1 MHGLNRSCYRQF
13 TDLSTGSVDKR
24 WLDLKPTKVVRVA
37 VNAPLRKVFDYL
49 PPEDGLAPA
58 AGARIRVPFGRAG
71 KIGLIM
77 EADADSDLPAARLRR
92 ADRVLDET
100 PVIDDT
106 LLRLLAWSAD
116 YYGHPIGEVCAAAL
130 PGLLR
135 RGRSPEATETA
146 YRATAAG
153 LAVDP
158 GELARRAPRQ
168 AELLEILQQG
178 PAGAGDPR
186 LQALAAGWRDA
197 FRRLA
202 ERGLAETCTQTI
214 SREERCGIRVGS
226 GPTLTDDQ
234 RTAVDAIVGTL
245 DGYRGIL
252 LHGAT
257 GSGKTEVYLSVIE
270 SVVQAGRQALVLVPE
285 IGLTPQLVE
294 RFGVRFDCPLAVLHS
309 GMSDAERLAAW
320 RDARLGVA
328 PVIIGTRSAVF
339 APLRD
344 CGLIIVDEEHDPSL
358 KQQDGFRYSARDLA
372 VVRARMSGVP
382 VVLGSATPSLETL
395 QNARSDRYLSLLLP
409 ERPGAARHPELKV
422 IDLRRMPA
430 RDGLSPPLL
439 AAMERHLKADGQ
451 VMLFL
456 NRRGYAPVLFCTDCG
471 WYAECPRCD
480 ARMTLHQRSSRLCCH
495 HCGRES
501 ARPERCPDCRSELK
515 PLGQGTER
523 IEETLNRFFPG
534 SLVARIDRDATR
546 SRGSLDA
553 ILSDMRAGRTRI
565 LVGTQMLTKGHD
577 FPGVTLVGVLNAD
590 QGLFGTDFRSDERL
604 AQTIL
609 QVAGRAGR
617 ADRPGEVLI
626 QTSYPEHPLL
636 QDLIRDGYE
645 AFADAALAQRRA
657 SGWPPFSHL
666 ALIRAEAHQPGGALS
681 FLQACRDW
689 GRPLAGPGVRL
700 LGPAPA
706 PMERRSGRYRAQLL
720 LQAEHRPPLHQLL
733 NQLLA
738 RIEGSKQARQ
748 VRWSLDVDPVELF

>member
-1 MHGLNRSCYRQF
+1 
-13 TDLSTGSVDKR
+13 VDKR
-24 WLDLKPTKVVRVA
+24 GLDLKLPKVVRVA
-37 VNAPLRKVFDYL
+37 VNAPLRKLFDYL
-49 PPEDGLAPA
+49 PPPA
-58 AGARIRVPFGRAG
+58 GPSPVEGARIRVPFGRSG
-71 KIGLIM
+71 KIGLIVEA
-77 EADADSDLPAARLRR
+77 EADSSLPAARLRR
-92 ADRVLDET
+92 ADQVLDAQ
-100 PVIDDT
+100 PVIDGT
-106 LLRLLAWSAD
+106 LLRLLVWSAD

-135 RGRSPEATETA
+135 KGKASDAVETV
-146 YRATAAG
+146 YRATAEG
-153 LAVDP
+153 LALDP
-158 GELARRAPRQ
+158 AELARRAPRQ
-168 AELLEILQQG
+168 AELLEILRRG
-178 PAGAGDPR
+178 PAGAGDPE
-186 LQALAAGWRDA
+186 LKGLPAGWRDA

-202 ERGLAETCTQTI
+202 ERGLAEICARAV
-214 SREERCGIRVGS
+214 SDERRPGS
-226 GPTLTDDQ
+226 PARPGPALTEDQ
-234 RTAVDAIVGTL
+234 RAAVAAIRAALT
-245 DGYRGIL
+245 GYRGIL

-285 IGLTPQLVE
+285 IGLTPQLVDRFSE
-294 RFGVRFDCPLAVLHS
+294 RFEFPPAVLHS
-309 GMSDAERLAAW
+309 AMSDAERLAAW
-320 RDARLGVA
+320 RHARHGVA

-382 VVLGSATPSLETL
+382 VILGSATPSLETM
-395 QNARSDRYLSLLLP
+395 QNARSGRYLNLLLP
-409 ERPGAARHPELKV
+409 ERPGAARHPELRV
-422 IDLRRMPA
+422 IDLRRVPS

-439 AAMERHLKADGQ
+439 AAMERHLEADGQ

-456 NRRGYAPVLFCTDCG
+456 NRRGYAPVLFCTECG
-471 WYAECPRCD
+471 WLAECGRCD
-480 ARMTLHQRSSRLCCH
+480 ARMTLHQRSSRLRCH

-501 ARPERCPDCRSELK
+501 PPPERCPDCRCELK
-515 PLGQGTER
+515 PLGEGTER
-523 IEETLNRFFPG
+523 IEETLHRFFPG
-534 SLVARIDRDATR
+534 SRVARIDRDATR
-546 SRGSLDA
+546 NRGSLDT
-553 ILSDMRAGRTRI
+553 ILADMRSGRTRI

-617 ADRPGEVLI
+617 ADRAGEVLI

-636 QDLIRDGYE
+636 QDLINQGYD
-645 AFADAALAQRRA
+645 AFAEAALAQRQA
-657 SGWPPFSHL
+657 SGWPPFSYL
-666 ALIRAEAHQPGGALS
+666 ALLRAEAHQPGGALS
-681 FLQACRDW
+681 FLQTCRDW
-689 GRPLAGPGVRL
+689 GEPLAIPGVRL

-720 LQAEHRPPLHQLL
+720 LQAGHRRTLHALLERLLPL
-733 NQLLA
+733 
-738 RIEGSKQARQ
+738 IEQSKQARQ